1 MTLDTN
7 IIIAYLAGDSNI
19 IATLSYWREMGK
31 ALFLPTIVE
40 AEVLS
45 FNDWTNEERHQTEK
59 FLEENFTTIAFDRQ
73 LSRLTA
79 SIRRQN
85 KIKLPDATIAAT
97 AIFTRTPLVTRNVRD
112 FNKIRELQVL
122 VI

>member
-7 IIIAYLAGDSNI
+7 IIIAYLGGDQTI
-19 IATLSYWREMGK
+19 IDTLSYWREMGK

-45 FNDWTNEERHQTEK
+45 FTKWTDSELRQTEK
-59 FLEENFTTIAFDRQ
+59 FLEENFTTIPFDRQ

-85 KIKLPDATIAAT
+85 KMKLPDASIAAT
-97 AIFTRTPLVTRNVRD
+97 ALLTRTPLVTRNVRD
-112 FNKIRELQVL
+112 FNKIRNLQVL
-122 VI
+122 II